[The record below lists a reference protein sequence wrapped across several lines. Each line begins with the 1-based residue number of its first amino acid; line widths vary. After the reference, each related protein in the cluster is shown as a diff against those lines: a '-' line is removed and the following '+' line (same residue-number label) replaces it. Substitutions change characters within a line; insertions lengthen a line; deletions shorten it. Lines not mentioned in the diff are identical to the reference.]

1 MKEMKIRFI
10 MGFLLVMMTVSLVGC
25 KQKEREP
32 FTYRA
37 PAKQEA
43 ADDKQ
48 EETEDL
54 QEIVDF
60 NMEEETI
67 AVMSLNNPS
76 HVVRYR
82 YNLSTKF
89 LNKYGDSTSSANF
102 VKGMVVELGEITST
116 SVLSSVQISDKVWD
130 YDKVDNYLID
140 AANNKFSIGQSDY
153 RILESTKYYS
163 DGNEITLADISPDD
177 VLRVIGLDNNIISV
191 MVTTGHGYL
200 QLRNSEVFVGSMMF
214 VGNGIVATITGDM
227 QIEVPEGTYSI
238 TVANNG
244 YGGTGE
250 YTVARGQVT
259 EVDLNAL
266 KGEGPKIC
274 RLKFESSVENVQVY
288 LDDVQVAIGQEM
300 EVKYGRHKLSV
311 QAEGY
316 TSWTKVL
323 VVNSASATI
332 SLDLEDEQS
341 SNTATTGGTTSG
353 GSTTN
358 SSTSNSSTTNSS
370 NNSSGGT
377 SSSTS
382 GNSSSNSGNNSSA
395 SGNSS
400 TSGTDSSSNSN
411 SSQLDYLTTI
421 RDMLSTLTK

>member
-1 MKEMKIRFI
+1 
-10 MGFLLVMMTVSLVGC
+10 
-25 KQKEREP
+25 
-32 FTYRA
+32 
-37 PAKQEA
+37 
-43 ADDKQ
+43 
-48 EETEDL
+48 
-54 QEIVDF
+54 
-60 NMEEETI
+60 
-67 AVMSLNNPS
+67 
-76 HVVRYR
+76 
-82 YNLSTKF
+82 
-89 LNKYGDSTSSANF
+89 
-102 VKGMVVELGEITST
+102 
-116 SVLSSVQISDKVWD
+116 
-130 YDKVDNYLID
+130 
-140 AANNKFSIGQSDY
+140 
-153 RILESTKYYS
+153 
-163 DGNEITLADISPDD
+163 
-177 VLRVIGLDNNIISV
+177 
-191 MVTTGHGYL
+191 
-200 QLRNSEVFVGSMMF
+200 MMF

-227 QIEVPEGTYSI
+227 QVEVPEGTYSI

-341 SNTATTGGTTSG
+341 SNTATTGGTTS
-353 GSTTN
+353 N

-370 NNSSGGT
+370 NNGTGGT

-400 TSGTDSSSNSN
+400 TSGTDSSSDSN

>member
-1 MKEMKIRFI
+1 MKEMKTKLIL
-10 MGFLLVMMTVSLVGC
+10 GLVLVMMAVGLVGC
-25 KQKEREP
+25 KEKKREP

-43 ADDKQ
+43 DDDKQ
-48 EETEDL
+48 QESEDL

-67 AVMSLNNPS
+67 AVMSLDNPS

-82 YNLSTKF
+82 YNLTTKF
-89 LNKYGDSTSSANF
+89 LNKYGDSTSSVNF
-102 VKGMVVELGEITST
+102 VKGMVVELGEVTSA
-116 SVLSSVQISDKVWD
+116 SVLSSIQISDKVWD

-140 AANNKFSIGQSDY
+140 AASNKLSIGQSDY
-153 RILESTKYYS
+153 RILESTKFYS

-200 QLRNSEVFVGSMMF
+200 QLRNSEVFIGSMMF

-250 YTVARGQVT
+250 YTVLRGQVT
-259 EVDLNAL
+259 EIDLNAL
-266 KGEGPKIC
+266 KGEGPKVC
-274 RLKFESSVENVQVY
+274 RLKFESSVANVQVY

-323 VVNSASATI
+323 VVNSASATV
-332 SLDLEDEQS
+332 SLDLEDE
-341 SNTATTGGTTSG
+341 NTTDAAT
-353 GSTTN
+353 N
-358 SSTSNSSTTNSS
+358 NSTSNSSDSNSS
-370 NNSSGGT
+370 NNS
-377 SSSTS
+377 S
-382 GNSSSNSGNNSSA
+382 GNSSSNSGNTSSS

-400 TSGTDSSSNSN
+400 NSGANSSADSNT
-411 SSQLDYLTTI
+411 SQLDYLTTI

>member
-1 MKEMKIRFI
+1 MKEMKTKLIL
-10 MGFLLVMMTVSLVGC
+10 GLVLVMMAVGLVGC
-25 KQKEREP
+25 KEKKREP

-43 ADDKQ
+43 DDDKQ
-48 EETEDL
+48 QESEDL

-67 AVMSLNNPS
+67 AVMSLDNPS

-82 YNLSTKF
+82 YNLTTKF
-89 LNKYGDSTSSANF
+89 LNKYGDSTSSVNF
-102 VKGMVVELGEITST
+102 VKGMVVELGEFTSA
-116 SVLSSVQISDKVWD
+116 SVLSSIQISDKVWD

-140 AANNKFSIGQSDY
+140 AASNKLSIGQSDY
-153 RILESTKYYS
+153 RILESTKFYS

-250 YTVARGQVT
+250 YTVLRGQVT
-259 EVDLNAL
+259 EIDLNAL
-266 KGEGPKIC
+266 KGEGPKVC
-274 RLKFESSVENVQVY
+274 RLKFESSVANVQVY

-332 SLDLEDEQS
+332 SLDLEDE
-341 SNTATTGGTTSG
+341 NTTDAATTGGSGTSG
-353 GSTTN
+353 ATN
-358 SSTSNSSTTNSS
+358 NSTSNSSDSNSSDSNSS
-370 NNSSGGT
+370 NNS
-377 SSSTS
+377 S
-382 GNSSSNSGNNSSA
+382 GNSSSNSGNTSSS

-400 TSGTDSSSNSN
+400 NSGANSSADSNT
-411 SSQLDYLTTI
+411 SQLDYLTTI